1 VRQRGRAVPPLR
13 GSVRAVL
20 VRDDPAGPEGAWLA
34 IGQPAHAWV
43 SGQAARAWGNADFP
57 APSPWEEVCLAAE
70 QHDVGMAEWDL
81 APALNPATGRAQSF
95 IEMPRRVHV
104 ALWSH
109 AGERLLA
116 QSRYA
121 ALLVSLHGTTLY
133 ERYPAVSDL
142 EAVEAYLAAQRAFQ
156 QALRSSL
163 RAPAEEVDRN
173 RELVFVWDWLSLA
186 LCLDWAP
193 AESPPA
199 PGARG
204 SVPLRLAVDG
214 DTLTLDP
221 WPFAAT
227 SVRLH
232 TEGRRLVGPY
242 ESEPALHAALATA
255 PWTALEWQL
264 MAPSGD

>member
-1 VRQRGRAVPPLR
+1 VRRPRSASGPLALR
-13 GSVRAVL
+13 GVL
-20 VRDDPAGPEGAWLA
+20 VRDDPGGPEGAWLA

-70 QHDVGMAEWDL
+70 QHDIGMAEWDL
-81 APALNPATGRAQSF
+81 EPALNPRTGRAQSF

-104 ALWSH
+104 ALWSR

-133 ERYPAVSDL
+133 ERYPATTDL
-142 EAVEAYLAAQRAFQ
+142 ELVEAYLEGQRAFQ
-156 QALRSSL
+156 ASL
-163 RAPAEEVDRN
+163 RRSLGVSPEEVDRN
-173 RELVFVWDWLSLA
+173 RELVFAWDWLSLA

-193 AESPPA
+193 AESPPV

-204 SVPLRLAVDG
+204 PVSLRLAVEG
-214 DTLTLDP
+214 GALSLDP
-221 WPFAAT
+221 WPFAEG
-227 SVRLH
+227 SVRLR
-232 TEGRRLVGPY
+232 TEGRRLPGRF
-242 ESEPALHAALATA
+242 ESEPELHEALTTA
-255 PWTALEWQL
+255 PWAALEWQL

>member
-1 VRQRGRAVPPLR
+1 VRRLRSASGPLALR
-13 GSVRAVL
+13 GVL
-20 VRDDPAGPEGAWLA
+20 VRDDPGGPEGAWLA

-70 QHDVGMAEWDL
+70 QHDIGMAEWDL
-81 APALNPATGRAQSF
+81 APALNPRTGRAQSF
-95 IEMPRRVHV
+95 IEMPRRGHV
-104 ALWSH
+104 GLWSR

-133 ERYPAVSDL
+133 ERYPATTDL
-142 EAVEAYLAAQRAFQ
+142 ELVEAYLVGQRAFQ
-156 QALRSSL
+156 AALRSSL
-163 RAPAEEVDRN
+163 GAPAEEVDRN
-173 RELVFVWDWLSLA
+173 RELLFVWDWLSLA

-199 PGARG
+199 PGFG
-204 SVPLRLAVDG
+204 GPVSLRLGED
-214 DTLTLDP
+214 LTLEP
-221 WPFAAT
+221 WPFSAPT
-227 SVRLH
+227 VRLH
-232 TEGRRLVGPY
+232 TEGRRLSGRFA
-242 ESEPALHAALATA
+242 SEPELHAALAAA

-264 MAPSGD
+264 VAPSGD

>member
-1 VRQRGRAVPPLR
+1 
-13 GSVRAVL
+13 
-20 VRDDPAGPEGAWLA
+20 
-34 IGQPAHAWV
+34 
-43 SGQAARAWGNADFP
+43 
-57 APSPWEEVCLAAE
+57 
-70 QHDVGMAEWDL
+70 
-81 APALNPATGRAQSF
+81 
-95 IEMPRRVHV
+95 MPRRVHV

>member
-1 VRQRGRAVPPLR
+1 MPTARNSTRLGTRSRPAICEARSPDVSRAPAARISSPCVIVGARMSCAPTRARGPSAP

-20 VRDDPAGPEGAWLA
+20 VRDDPGGPEGGWLA
-34 IGQPAHAWV
+34 IGQPAHAWF

-95 IEMPRRVHV
+95 VEMPRRVHV
-104 ALWSH
+104 GLWSH

-142 EAVEAYLAAQRAFQ
+142 EAVEAYLAQQRAVQ
-156 QALRSSL
+156 EALRSSL
-163 RAPAEEVDRN
+163 GAPAEEVDRN
-173 RELVFVWDWLSLA
+173 RELIFVWDWLSLA

-193 AESPPA
+193 AESPPVPGA
-199 PGARG
+199 PGPVR
-204 SVPLRLAVDG
+204 LRLAVDG
-214 DTLTLDP
+214 
-221 WPFAAT
+221 
-227 SVRLH
+227 
-232 TEGRRLVGPY
+232 G
-242 ESEPALHAALATA
+242 AL
-255 PWTALEWQL
+255 
-264 MAPSGD
+264 